1 MSLSSIMTKRT
12 SKDDELPFWVT
23 CTFAL
28 MSVQRFKMVFFTPSV
43 NTRSILDHLF
53 AKYPQELGKIG
64 NYEQCAFITRG
75 TGQFKPTSDADP
87 TIGTVAGSLEFVE
100 EDRVELVINDKGK
113 KDEVRKAIE
122 ELRKVHPY
130 EEVAVDIYKV
140 EDI

>member
-1 MSLSSIMTKRT
+1 
-12 SKDDELPFWVT
+12 
-23 CTFAL
+23 

-75 TGQFKPTSDADP
+75 TGRSRFRDVDMLVLRSHASTGQFKPTSDADP